1 MDYKQMLAGY
11 IFVLL
16 IFVVLLNLGGGKN
29 IFNLKVHISN
39 KMCLDPSADSVVAY
53 LG

>member
-16 IFVVLLNLGGGKN
+16 IFVVLLNLGGEKKYFQLEGAHFK
-29 IFNLKVHISN
+29 
-39 KMCLDPSADSVVAY
+39 
-53 LG
+53 